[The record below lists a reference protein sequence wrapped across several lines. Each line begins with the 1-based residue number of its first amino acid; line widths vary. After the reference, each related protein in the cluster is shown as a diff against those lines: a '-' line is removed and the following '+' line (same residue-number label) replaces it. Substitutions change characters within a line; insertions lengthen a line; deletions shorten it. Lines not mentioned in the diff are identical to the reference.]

1 MSSLSL
7 SRRKLL
13 QATTALSLLGT
24 RSAFAQEFPSRPITL
39 LVPWPAGGST
49 DISLRLL
56 CEEASKRLKQPIN
69 VENKPGAGGT
79 LAMPT
84 LTQSAPDGYML
95 AQLPLTIYRAPH
107 TTKVL
112 WHPVRDVTPILQI
125 SGTTFGLVVPTASA
139 FQSVTDVIDYARKN
153 PGLLTVGSNGIGTT
167 PHLVMEELFSRLKLT
182 YIHVPYKGTAEQM
195 IAVARGELMVG
206 TGTGFGPYVEG
217 VGKLRVL
224 ATFGEER
231 TKRWAQVPTM
241 KELGYGIVAM
251 SPYGIGGP
259 KGMPK
264 EIVKQLHDAFKA
276 AMFSPAFAHEITKYD
291 QELSYLNTEDY
302 AKFAADTFVR
312 EKLWVEQLGIGLK
325 SKETETK

>member
-1 MSSLSL
+1 MTTPSL
-7 SRRKLL
+7 SRRTLL
-13 QATTALSLLGT
+13 QSAIAASIVGT
-24 RSAFAQEFPSRPITL
+24 RNAFAQDYPTRPITL

-49 DISLRLL
+49 DISLRVLAD
-56 CEEASKRLKQPIN
+56 EASKRLKQPIN
-69 VENKPGAGGT
+69 IENKPGAGGT

-84 LTQSAPDGYML
+84 LTQSAPDGYTL

-112 WHPVRDVTPILQI
+112 WHPLRDVTPILQI
-125 SGTTFGLVVPTASA
+125 SGTTFGLVVPATTA
-139 FQSVTDVIDYARKN
+139 FQTVADVIEHARKN

-167 PHLVMEELFSRLKLT
+167 PHLVIEELFNRLKLT

-195 IAVARGELMVG
+195 LAVARGELMVG
-206 TGTGFGPYVEG
+206 TGTGFGPYVES
-217 VGKLRVL
+217 GKLRVL

-231 TKRWAQVPTM
+231 TKRWSQVPTM
-241 KELGYGIVAM
+241 KEQGYGIVAM

-264 EIVKQLHDAFKA
+264 EIVKALHDAFKA
-276 AMFSPAFAHEITKYD
+276 AMFSPAFANEITKYD

-302 AKFAADTFVR
+302 AQFAADTFAR
-312 EKLWVEQLGIGLK
+312 EKQWVEQLGIGLK
-325 SKETETK
+325 SKESEGK

>member
-1 MSSLSL
+1 LSASTL
-7 SRRKLL
+7 SRRTLL
-13 QATTALSLLGT
+13 QAAAAASLI
-24 RSAFAQEFPSRPITL
+24 SARNTFAQDYPTRPITL

-49 DISLRLL
+49 DISLRILA
-56 CEEASKRLKQPIN
+56 EEASKRLKQPIN
-69 VENKPGAGGT
+69 IENKPGAGGT

-84 LTQSAPDGYML
+84 LTQSAPDGYTL

-112 WHPVRDVTPILQI
+112 WHPLRDVTPILQI
-125 SGTTFGLVVPTASA
+125 SGTTFGLVVPATTA
-139 FQSVTDVIDYARKN
+139 FQTVADVIEHARKN

-167 PHLVMEELFSRLKLT
+167 PHLVIEELFNRLKLT

-195 IAVARGELMVG
+195 LAVARGELMVG
-206 TGTGFGPYVEG
+206 TGTGFGPYVES
-217 VGKLRVL
+217 GKLRVL

-231 TKRWAQVPTM
+231 TKRWSQVPTM
-241 KELGYGIVAM
+241 KEQGYGIVAM

-264 EIVKQLHDAFKA
+264 EIVKALHDAFKA
-276 AMFSPAFAHEITKYD
+276 AMFSPAFANEITKYD

-302 AKFAADTFVR
+302 AQFAADTFAR
-312 EKLWVEQLGIGLK
+312 EKQWVEQLGIGLK
-325 SKETETK
+325 SKE